1 MNKQLPLLAILAA
14 AGSFCFLAGELNGQS
29 PVRMPVDKASWKIT
43 VERPDAPKSP
53 PPANPADAA
62 IKPPG
67 RKVKSISVDL
77 NPPLRRDVI
86 EWSDGSKSEVWL
98 VGKLWLVETS
108 QRVLVIN
115 HMGFG
120 ANYGDWHAF
129 DESYFSWATEKS
141 AKGVE
146 DFKGKPALLYE
157 GGHSLSAVALA
168 PPPDAP
174 AGAPAPKP
182 AAARN
187 KLWVDAESH
196 LPLVLQEGPKSYVF
210 TFAGAIA
217 APLVVP
223 EKVQKEYERFTLLSQ
238 VPPPFR
244 RSTERRK

>member
-1 MNKQLPLLAILAA
+1 MNKQLSLLAILAS
-14 AGSFCFLAGELNGQS
+14 AGSFCFPAGELNGQS
-29 PVRMPVDKASWKIT
+29 VVRMPVEKASWKIT
-43 VERPDAPKSP
+43 VEHPDAPQSS

-62 IKPPG
+62 KKPAA

-108 QRVLVIN
+108 DRVMVIN
-115 HMGFG
+115 HIGLG
-120 ANYGDWHAF
+120 ANYGAWHAF
-129 DESYFSWATEKS
+129 DESYFAWATEKT

-157 GGHSLSAVALA
+157 GGQARPAVASA
-168 PPPDAP
+168 APPDAP
-174 AGAPAPKP
+174 APK
-182 AAARN
+182 AAVAGR

-196 LPLVLQEGPKSYVF
+196 LPLVLQEGRQTYVF
-210 TFAGAIA
+210 TFAGATP

-223 EKVQKEYERFTLLSQ
+223 EKIQKEYERFTLLSQ

-244 RSTERRK
+244 RSAERRK